1 MRTELAIQAQG
12 RWADILAYH
21 GIEREYLRNRHGP
34 CPICQGRDRFRF
46 DDKAGTGSYYC
57 SGCGA
62 GDGVSLLMKYCG
74 FDFKTAANSVRQIL
88 GKCKMTTTTS
98 TTIDT
103 AKNEARLKKINSELK
118 VFTPDCV
125 ALKYFASRGITKLP
139 ETDCHF
145 HPGLDYWEDGQS
157 MGKFPAIVSKFR
169 TVTGET
175 STFHITYLNHD
186 GSKLDVSAPKKMLPT
201 IRPLSGSAIRLF
213 PATDV
218 LCIAEGIESA
228 LSVHMLD
235 GLPVWAAGNAG
246 NMAAMEIPESVKHVY
261 IYADEDKNFCGVQA
275 AYTLANRL
283 KTKGDRLTVRVI
295 RLLDRDKFI
304 DAGDQYDF
312 NDYIIA
318 ENSTF
323 AG

>member
-1 MRTELAIQAQG
+1 MRTDIKTELAGKWSSVLQSIGFDESIFKGTHQ
-12 RWADILAYH
+12 
-21 GIEREYLRNRHGP
+21 P
-34 CPICQGRDRFRF
+34 C
-46 DDKAGTGSYYC
+46 
-57 SGCGA
+57 
-62 GDGVSLLMKYCG
+62 VYCG
-74 FDFKTAANSVRQIL
+74 GKDRARWVKNKEYYLCNQCGHHQPIDMAIDHL
-88 GKCKMTTTTS
+88 GMPYKETVNYIRPNMGRYKMTTTTS
-98 TTIDT
+98 TNDT

-118 VFTPDCV
+118 VFAPDCV

-145 HPGLDYWEDGQS
+145 HPGLDYWEDGQN

-169 TVTGET
+169 TLTGET

-186 GSKLDVSAPKKMLPT
+186 GTKLDVSAPKKILPT

-228 LSVHMLD
+228 LSVHILT

-246 NMAAMEIPESVKHVY
+246 NMAAMDIPDSVKKIY
-261 IYADEDKNFCGVQA
+261 IYADEDENYCGQQA

-283 KTKGDRLTVRVI
+283 QVKGDRQFVIVVR
-295 RLLDRDKFI
+295 LFDRDEFN
-304 DAGDQYDF
+304 DNGDQYDF
-312 NDYIIA
+312 NDYLIA
-318 ENSTF
+318 QNNV
-323 AG
+323 